1 VLDDLRETQSNQ
13 PIVPPTARIQAD
25 VVLLDIEGTIGPITF
40 VRDVLFPYSR
50 ERLRAFIAAN
60 HEDTIVKGILDEA
73 ANVADGR
80 DPIDALDDWQAKDVK
95 APPLKKLQGL
105 IWESGYRSGAFRSE
119 IFPDA
124 FRALERWKA
133 DGLRLYIYSSGSVQ
147 AQLLYFEFSSD
158 GDVRPFF
165 SGYFDTDIGSK
176 IEAASYH
183 RIGERIGAKPNSIA
197 FFSDNAKELE
207 AARAAGLQTVHVV
220 KDATTPDPDFIEISD
235 FSQIA
240 VSRLGTL

>member
-1 VLDDLRETQSNQ
+1 MLDDLREPQSDQ
-13 PIVPPTARIQAD
+13 PAAPLSSRAD

-50 ERLRAFIAAN
+50 ERFRAFIAAN
-60 HEDTIVKGILDEA
+60 REDAVVKGILDEA
-73 ANVADGR
+73 ANLAEGR

-124 FRALERWKA
+124 FRVLERWKA

-158 GDVRPFF
+158 GDLRPFF

-176 IEAASYH
+176 IEAGSYH
-183 RIGERIGAKPNSIA
+183 RISERIGAKPNSIV

-220 KDATTPDPDFIEISD
+220 KDATTPDPDFTAISD
-235 FSQIA
+235 FSQAA
-240 VSRLGTL
+240 VDRPGTV